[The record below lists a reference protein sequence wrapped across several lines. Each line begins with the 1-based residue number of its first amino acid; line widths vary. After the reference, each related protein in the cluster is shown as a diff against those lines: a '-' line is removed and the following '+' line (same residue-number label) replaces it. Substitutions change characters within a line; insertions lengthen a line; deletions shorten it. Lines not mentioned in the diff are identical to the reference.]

1 MVALS
6 VAVLVVGVDL
16 TVLNVALPT
25 LAGSLHASTSQ
36 LQWFVDSYS
45 LVLAGLLLPA
55 GLLADRYG
63 RKRLLLVSLA
73 VPNSGQPNVGKTLAA
88 AATLNV
94 QVTGVGT
101 VPVPATASTAVLNV
115 TVTNPTDA
123 GFLTVFPEGETPMP
137 TVSNLNFSSGETVA
151 NLVTVP
157 LSATGGVTIYNST
170 RRYDLKLWITH
181 SSGGATYLPR

>member
-1 MVALS
+1 MPRAPGNENRSFACPFALS
-6 VAVLVVGVDL
+6 AWIRHL
-16 TVLNVALPT
+16 TYRA
-25 LAGSLHASTSQ
+25 
-36 LQWFVDSYS
+36 
-45 LVLAGLLLPA
+45 
-55 GLLADRYG
+55 RCG
-63 RKRLLLVSLA
+63 RFGTG
-73 VPNSGQPNVGKTLAA
+73 SGQPNAGKTLAA

-157 LSATGGVTIYNST
+157 LSATGGVTIYNS
-170 RRYDLKLWITH
+170 
-181 SSGGATYLPR
+181 AEV